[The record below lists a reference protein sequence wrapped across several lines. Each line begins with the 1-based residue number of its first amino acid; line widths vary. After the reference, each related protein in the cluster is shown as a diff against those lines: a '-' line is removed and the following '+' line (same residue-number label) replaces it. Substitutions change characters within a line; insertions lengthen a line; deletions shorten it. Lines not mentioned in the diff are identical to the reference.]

1 MQRGDHN
8 TEILQYLAVAMQ
20 FLGDH
25 IMTHITLPDDPIHQP
40 AHQPDDA
47 EQHTVVRVFEVAA
60 EDPSTAERCAR
71 ATQQLDSLGEMTMG
85 IVHDFRNVLA
95 FVESSLRLAERHS
108 NEPEKVHIFI
118 AGAREGV
125 KHAVKLTSR
134 LLTFAKHN
142 DMDVQSADA
151 NACLENLELLLKY
164 GVGLGV
170 RIVLALAPEIP
181 RCLIDPSQFNAA
193 ILNLVVNARDAMPNG
208 GDVEIST
215 ARWVEETKIADLLA
229 PGTYVLVRV
238 KDNGDGMSPDVA
250 QRVFDPFFTTK
261 GERGTGLGLPQ
272 VCAFMQ
278 RIGGY
283 VRVAS
288 ERGVGTTVDLLLPV
302 AGSEAIVLP
311 PSRGLASDAR
321 RLPYEVSTG
330 GTIADQLSGVAATIS
345 RSTEMSNWD
354 ASE

>member
-1 MQRGDHN
+1 
-8 TEILQYLAVAMQ
+8 
-20 FLGDH
+20 
-25 IMTHITLPDDPIHQP
+25 MTHISLPDDPIHEP
-40 AHQPDDA
+40 GGA
-47 EQHTVVRVFEVAA
+47 EQETVVRVLDVAT
-60 EDPSTAERCAR
+60 EDPSTAERSAR
-71 ATQQLDSLGEMTMG
+71 ATQQLGALGEMTMG

-95 FVESSLRLAERHS
+95 VVESSLRLAEVHS

-118 AGAREGV
+118 AEAREGV

-134 LLTFAKHN
+134 LLTFAKHH
-142 DMDVQSADA
+142 DMDVQPGDA
-151 NACLENLELLLKY
+151 NACLTNLELLLKY
-164 GVGLGV
+164 GAGPGV
-170 RIVLALAPEIP
+170 RVALDLASDIP

-193 ILNLVVNARDAMPNG
+193 ILNLVINARDAMPNG

-215 ARWVEETKIADLLA
+215 ARWAEETTFADSLA
-229 PGTYVLVRV
+229 PGAYVLVRV

-278 RIGGY
+278 RIGGH

-288 ERGVGTTVDLLLPV
+288 ERGAGTTVDLLLPV
-302 AGSEAIVLP
+302 AGSGAIVLP
-311 PSRGLASDAR
+311 PSRGLTCDAR
-321 RLPYEVSTG
+321 GLSCEVSTG
-330 GTIADQLSGVAATIS
+330 GMIADQLPGVAATIS
-345 RSTEMSNWD
+345 RSAETCNRD

>member
-1 MQRGDHN
+1 MDR
-8 TEILQYLAVAMQ
+8 
-20 FLGDH
+20 
-25 IMTHITLPDDPIHQP
+25 P
-40 AHQPDDA
+40 
-47 EQHTVVRVFEVAA
+47 
-60 EDPSTAERCAR
+60 TAERCAR
-71 ATQQLDSLGEMTMG
+71 ATQQLGELGEMTMG

-95 FVESSLRLAERHS
+95 VVESGLRLAESHS

-134 LLTFAKHN
+134 LLTFAKHH
-142 DMDVQSADA
+142 DMDMQLADA
-151 NACLENLELLLKY
+151 NTCLENLELLLKY
-164 GVGLGV
+164 GAGPGV
-170 RIVLALAPEIP
+170 RIVFDLAPDIP

-215 ARWVEETKIADLLA
+215 ARWVEETTIAHSLA
-229 PGTYVLVRV
+229 PGAYILVRV

-250 QRVFDPFFTTK
+250 QRIFDPFFTTK

-278 RIGGY
+278 RIGGH

-288 ERGVGTTVDLLLPV
+288 ERGAGTTVDLLLPV
-302 AGSEAIVLP
+302 AGSDAIVLP
-311 PSRGLASDAR
+311 PSRGLTSDAR
-321 RLPYEVSTG
+321 GFSCEVSTG
-330 GTIADQLSGVAATIS
+330 RIIADQLPGVAATIG
-345 RSTEMSNWD
+345 RSAETCNRD
-354 ASE
+354 AIE